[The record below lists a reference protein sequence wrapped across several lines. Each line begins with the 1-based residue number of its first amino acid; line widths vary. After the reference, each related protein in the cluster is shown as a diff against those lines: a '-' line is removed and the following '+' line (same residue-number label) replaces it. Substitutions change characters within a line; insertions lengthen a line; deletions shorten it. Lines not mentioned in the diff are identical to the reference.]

1 MVGLGAVRY
10 GEVRCGKV
18 YFNIAEG
25 FGKGFRKGFMK
36 GFMKGFKKRYVCSS
50 QV

>member
-1 MVGLGAVRY
+1 MVRFGEVWWGLVRY
-10 GEVRCGKV
+10 GKV
-18 YFNIAEG
+18 YFNIAKG
-25 FGKGFRKGFMK
+25 FGKGFRK